1 VTAVAGFGAV
11 QLLCLGLLGEY
22 VGRTYIMMQGR
33 PAYFVAYDSATADA
47 EQAADEESPA
57 GTALAGTRR

>member
-1 VTAVAGFGAV
+1 
-11 QLLCLGLLGEY
+11 

-33 PAYFVAYDSATADA
+33 PAYFVAYDSATADP
-47 EQAADEESPA
+47 EPAADEASPA